1 MRSSLKFIDFTIF
14 FPVLKCSDPL
24 LIGGPSIDSEVLST
38 LGFEAE
44 LGALIATQE
53 KYLTN
58 LIASFTDGGEAH
70 QENGTDESH

>member
-1 MRSSLKFIDFTIF
+1 MRSQNDY
-14 FPVLKCSDPL
+14 
-24 LIGGPSIDSEVLST
+24 VLS
-38 LGFEAE
+38 FEAE
-44 LGALIATQE
+44 LDAFITQE